1 MTNEERII
9 AVADKIDKQMENLDV
24 MLDDRLEKH
33 EKDFLQAYRFHMLK
47 VQEELTTLKQRAN
60 EAQLKAKQEEKIQN
74 LETQIAKFRNDCT
87 NIMKY
92 CSMQKQL
99 IADFSLRKRELRED
113 EEFLETEVAES
124 KVQKHKLKLAISKT
138 HNECETQNF

>member
-74 LETQIAKFRNDCT
+74 LET
-87 NIMKY
+87 
-92 CSMQKQL
+92 
-99 IADFSLRKRELRED
+99 
-113 EEFLETEVAES
+113 
-124 KVQKHKLKLAISKT
+124 
-138 HNECETQNF
+138 